1 MNKEENITNR
11 LLLALTS
18 NEKDFSKILLEE
30 TTVAGCERYE
40 IPIEKAFVEHFTSS
54 NDKEGLRAIAL
65 IATLYLSVTHCQFP
79 TATLRASV
87 NYLRD
92 NITLPTF
99 NCNHYENIYAK
110 LSNEDS
116 VELTLLNRIN
126 RFTKISL
133 TKHQIF
139 DALDFLSNGL

>member
-1 MNKEENITNR
+1 MNKEENITNK

-18 NEKDFSKILLEE
+18 NEKDFAKILLEE
-30 TTVAGCERYE
+30 TPIVGCAKYE
-40 IPIEKAFVEHFTSS
+40 IPIEKAFIEYFAPTG
-54 NDKEGLRAIAL
+54 DKEGLRAIAL

-79 TATLRASV
+79 TTLFRASV

-99 NCNHYENIYAK
+99 NCNHYENIYAV
-110 LSNEDS
+110 LSNNDC
-116 VELTLLNRIN
+116 VKFTLLKGIN
-126 RFTKISL
+126 KYRKINL
-133 TKHQIF
+133 TKHQFF